1 MQPKLLNKPNFPD
14 VKRTNPSGLVL
25 ILKRLHHCAG
35 DDSHLVD
42 LVGVAV
48 TQKKITQ
55 PKVALRLVDFTAFF

>member
-48 TQKKITQ
+48 TQK
-55 PKVALRLVDFTAFF
+55 R